1 MILFCEDCGQKNDL
15 APAAF
20 EGGRA
25 VFICSSCGYENA
37 YALAGAPSTNLR
49 NRAASFLESLQS
61 VPGIIGAFL
70 YHETKG
76 LVGEKM
82 PAVLR
87 RNDIE
92 TLGAGLTCGYS
103 GGNRAYED
111 VDKMTVM
118 ISDKFFTVFNVE
130 SQLYAVIVTPEPE
143 LPEKVG
149 NQIAGFVGKGST

>member
-20 EGGRA
+20 AQGRA
-25 VFICSSCGYENA
+25 VFICSACGYNNS
-37 YALAGAPSTNLR
+37 YALAGAPSTNLK
-49 NRAASFLESLQS
+49 NKSIPFLEDLQS
-61 VPGIIGAFL
+61 VPGIIGVFL

-82 PAVLR
+82 PSVLR

-92 TLGAGLTCGYS
+92 TLGAGLAFSYNCGS
-103 GGNRAYED
+103 KSYED
-111 VDKMTVM
+111 MDQMTVL

-149 NQIAGFVGKGST
+149 QLIEGFRRERL